1 MEWLWVLILAV
12 ILFGPVVFV
21 LVRGRRWAA
30 PQSEDSLG
38 STGYGAVIRDKE
50 EINSLGPR

>member
-12 ILFGPVVFV
+12 ILFGPIVFV
-21 LVRGRRWAA
+21 AVRGRRWAA
-30 PQSEDSLG
+30 PKREDALG

>member
-1 MEWLWVLILAV
+1 MEWIWVLILAL

-30 PQSEDSLG
+30 PKREDALG
-38 STGYGAVIRDKE
+38 SSGYGAVLKDKADME
-50 EINSLGPR
+50 RHH